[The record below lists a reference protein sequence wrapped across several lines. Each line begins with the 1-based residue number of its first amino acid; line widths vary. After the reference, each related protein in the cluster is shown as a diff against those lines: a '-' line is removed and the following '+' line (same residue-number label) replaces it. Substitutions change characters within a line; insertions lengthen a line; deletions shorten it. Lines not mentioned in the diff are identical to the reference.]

1 MSIFSSYF
9 LSLAPEVTDDVIF
22 ERCRQIN
29 MAEKGSTQGSGAR
42 DAKKQQQQQQQ
53 ALTPEQM
60 ALLRRREMAQWA
72 NSGKLRMRNVITG
85 LAIGGVV
92 LGICF
97 LTGSTDGYTFFSVS
111 QEKFL
116 DELEDEAKVV
126 RANYPKTSAN

>member
-1 MSIFSSYF
+1 
-9 LSLAPEVTDDVIF
+9 
-22 ERCRQIN
+22 

-42 DAKKQQQQQQQ
+42 DAKQQQQQQQ

-92 LGICF
+92 LGIY
-97 LTGSTDGYTFFSVS
+97 GYTFFSVS